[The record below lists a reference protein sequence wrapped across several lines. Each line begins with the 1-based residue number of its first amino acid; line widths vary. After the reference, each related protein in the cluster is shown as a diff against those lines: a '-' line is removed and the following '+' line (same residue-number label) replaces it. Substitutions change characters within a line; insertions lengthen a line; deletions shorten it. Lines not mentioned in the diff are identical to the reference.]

1 MFAMPSS
8 VFYEIARYKMAAAVR
23 TYDEEC
29 SYLEKVSNCAYRIK
43 KGFVPNMKVCCIN
56 SHALGLT
63 LNIIFK
69 IFFFSCNHV
78 TDTGGRSVL
87 CERSSP
93 KAHV

>member
-1 MFAMPSS
+1 MLAMPSS
-8 VFYEIARYKMAAAVR
+8 VFYEIAQHKMAAAVR

-43 KGFVPNMKVCCIN
+43 KGFVPNMKVCCMI
-56 SHALGLT
+56 SHSLGLT
-63 LNIIFK
+63 LNIILK
-69 IFFFSCNHV
+69 SFFSSNHV